1 MKERVLSLIQFWSD
15 SFQGQSQLSTVAEVY
30 EDLKSQGV
38 EFPPVDLDQLAPVQT
53 PSTRVS

>member
-1 MKERVLSLIQFWSD
+1 MKERVLSLIQFWAD